1 MSQETTSSLKAL
13 QRKTCDYLLVRHLKP
28 KVEAGICY
36 GQSDLPA
43 AEVPDSAWQELM
55 AFRSDLPLLS
65 SPLLSSPLQRART
78 LADHLSALQSKSSEA
93 LAPIADASA
102 LIADASAP
110 ISEDSRWQEI
120 DFGLWE
126 GQSWANIGQDA
137 IEQWQQNLLDFQ
149 FPNGESA
156 YQMQQRVILAWCDWL
171 RQERGGILVSHL
183 GVIRMLLGEV
193 LQIPF
198 QQQLLLQL
206 DYQHCAWLRRTWLED
221 AQGHRLPD
229 SELWQLKGLNL
240 SPKALLEAWR
250 S

>member
-1 MSQETTSSLKAL
+1 MSQETASSPNAL

-28 KVEAGICY
+28 EVEAGICY

-43 AEVPDSAWQELM
+43 AEAPDPAWQELM
-55 AFRSDLPLLS
+55 ASRSDLPLLS

-78 LADHLSALQSKSSEA
+78 LADHLSALQRKSSEA
-93 LAPIADASA
+93 LAPIGDASA
-102 LIADASAP
+102 LIA
-110 ISEDSRWQEI
+110 EDPRWQEI

-126 GQSWANIGQDA
+126 GQSWADIGQEA

-198 QQQLLLQL
+198 QKQLLLQL
-206 DYQHCAWLRRTWLED
+206 DYQHSAWLRQTWLED

-229 SELWQLKGLNL
+229 SELWQLRGLNL
-240 SPKALLEAWR
+240 APKALLEAWR